1 MKRRALSMPNLNVNV
16 NLNLAQVLNA
26 ILFVALYSYCT
37 QLGSY
42 SKMNTKY
49 VRLHVHVIDTNT
61 YVYT

>member
-1 MKRRALSMPNLNVNV
+1 MKRRALSMPNHITNLNVNV

-61 YVYT
+61 

>member
-1 MKRRALSMPNLNVNV
+1 MPNLNVNV

-61 YVYT
+61 